1 MSLLTV
7 YHSLSRL
14 PPFVG
19 PKIDEAFAH
28 LRELGI
34 KEMAE
39 TLRANEMADNMR
51 DRMSNTFHRRS
62 RQLLAPTL
70 GFTILKSLSK
80 SDSLQGPGM
89 INEQA
94 GCCLDTH

>member
-1 MSLLTV
+1 MSSLTQH
-7 YHSLSRL
+7 HSLSRL
-14 PPFVG
+14 PPCVG
-19 PKIDEAFAH
+19 PKVDEAFAH

-39 TLRANEMADNMR
+39 TPRANEMADNMR
-51 DRMSNTFHRRS
+51 DRMSNTFHTRS

-80 SDSLQGPGM
+80 SDSLQGPRM
-89 INEQA
+89 IDDEP
-94 GCCLDTH
+94 GCCSDTH